1 MSQTPFTGKLFA
13 ITGAA
18 SGIGRTLAG
27 VLFAQGALLSLAD
40 VNEKALS
47 EVKAELLHTQ
57 KQQRAKTG
65 SGEINGAAAQPEVDK
80 DVLATIFTAV
90 VDVRSQDAC
99 NNWIEAT
106 VSHFGQPL
114 SGAANLAGVIG
125 QSITQDKG
133 SIRNITDEEFDWVM
147 QVNVKGTLNSLRAE
161 LPHTQVGRDGR
172 GGGSIVNA
180 SSVSGLSGIELNGP
194 YVAAKHSIVGL
205 TRTAAKEEGQRAI
218 RVNAVAPG
226 IIATPMMKQ
235 IEASKG
241 STELFSGGDPGALA
255 RKGDAEEVAQVI
267 AFLLGPHSSF
277 VSGVVLPIDGG
288 WLC

>member
-1 MSQTPFTGKLFA
+1 MAQTPFTGKLFA

-40 VNEKALS
+40 VNETALS
-47 EVKAELLHTQ
+47 EVKAELLETR
-57 KQQRAKTG
+57 KQQQAKAG
-65 SGEINGAAAQPEVDK
+65 GGEINGANAQPELGK
-80 DVLATIFTAV
+80 DVPATIFTAV
-90 VDVRSQDAC
+90 VDVRSQEAC
-99 NNWIEAT
+99 TNWIEAT

-125 QSITQDKG
+125 HSITQDKG
-133 SIRNITDEEFDWVM
+133 SIRNITDQEFDWVM

-161 LPHTQVGRDGR
+161 LPHTLVGRNGR

-194 YVAAKHSIVGL
+194 YVAAKHAIVGL

-241 STELFSGGDPGALA
+241 STDLFAGGDPGALA

>member
-1 MSQTPFTGKLFA
+1 MAQTPFTGKLFA

-40 VNEKALS
+40 VNETALS
-47 EVKAELLHTQ
+47 EVKAELLETQ

-65 SGEINGAAAQPEVDK
+65 DGETNGAADK
-80 DVLATIFTAV
+80 NALATIFTAV
-90 VDVRSQDAC
+90 VDVRSQEAC
-99 NNWIEAT
+99 TNWIEAT

-125 QSITQDKG
+125 HSITQEKG
-133 SIRNITDEEFDWVM
+133 SIRNITDQEFDWVM

-161 LPHTQVGRDGR
+161 LPHTLVGRNGR

-194 YVAAKHSIVGL
+194 YVAAKHAIVGL

-218 RVNAVAPG
+218 RVNAVAP
-226 IIATPMMKQ
+226 
-235 IEASKG
+235 
-241 STELFSGGDPGALA
+241 
-255 RKGDAEEVAQVI
+255 
-267 AFLLGPHSSF
+267 
-277 VSGVVLPIDGG
+277 
-288 WLC
+288 